1 MAELLDSLAHLVD
14 ARQVGRMLDAL
25 MVCMPPMCAAAA
37 WAAGHSSRDGVA
49 GGRQG
54 SRVEPSQQ
62 QPSAAGKQ
70 PLVVVHVPGYG
81 PYQHRMLLRSGEGK
95 GGLQSLATLSYLCVQ
110 LVATKEGGHT
120 WLSVWVEGPKASSPP
135 SLLQTLQARLQGSPG
150 CYVHAKVEQGSKQ
163 VWVLVD
169 NNTGMQQAL
178 ELCAQAAGQV

>member
-1 MAELLDSLAHLVD
+1 M
-14 ARQVGRMLDAL
+14 
-25 MVCMPPMCAAAA
+25 
-37 WAAGHSSRDGVA
+37 
-49 GGRQG
+49 
-54 SRVEPSQQ
+54 
-62 QPSAAGKQ
+62 
-70 PLVVVHVPGYG
+70 
-81 PYQHRMLLRSGEGK
+81 
-95 GGLQSLATLSYLCVQ
+95 SYLCVQ
-110 LVATKEGGHT
+110 LVATKEGGNT